1 MGVSKWLAVDIF
13 MEQGNHVLVS
23 LMIQVMD
30 FISSMPAGVSESSD
44 QMQLTINCQQ
54 LLTEVC

>member
-13 MEQGNHVLVS
+13 GEDWNHVLVS

-30 FISSMPAGVSESSD
+30 FISSMSAGVSESSD

-54 LLTEVC
+54 LQTEGC

>member
-13 MEQGNHVLVS
+13 MEDWNHVLVS

-30 FISSMPAGVSESSD
+30 FISSMSVGVSESSD

-54 LLTEVC
+54 